1 MGMFCLKE
9 LIRLS
14 NVEIEDV
21 VKNYYVNI
29 HIVLNRMN
37 RRNH

>member
-1 MGMFCLKE
+1 MGMFYLKE

-14 NVEIEDV
+14 NIEIEDV